1 MNQLNVYYRA
11 LLKYREHT
19 LKDRDCISDRG
30 AITKVNTESDKIV
43 LERNICTVDT
53 DWIEAIEVGLEFIDK
68 AIKEERQFIRS
79 NGEVIPIEKVK
90 NVSKASVEHLARHSN
105 LITREVEGEDL
116 IPDQLYTVEKLND
129 YAVYENRF
137 LYMLLCYLRDFIT
150 LRYNKILELSNT
162 YKGSMTM
169 DKTVKLPKQTLEY
182 KVSLREERREDKYLR
197 KNNKSK
203 DIIDRI
209 DLILKAVLAFIACPL
224 MKLVAKAPMLKPPIT
239 RTNVLKMNNNFK
251 QAMALYSFIVAYDK
265 PGYTV
270 EKQITELNPFRDDL
284 ADEMAES
291 VLMASFLT
299 YEYGLGIKNALKQ
312 EYEEEEKK
320 RKEAEY
326 QRFLEKLDTVRR
338 RVAASGETPE
348 EYIMMLE
355 KHIRILEGRCADLV
369 ETQKELSETKKALL
383 EEKERNEA
391 LTKELEDVTLALENL
406 RIEYAEEVQ
415 RLLREHDEAVR
426 LLKESHEQEI
436 NDINSRHKEEIDTIN
451 AEHKEE
457 VDTLNAQ
464 HNAYVEE
471 LNTAHENEVS
481 SLNQKYSIY
490 ITTLKDA
497 HEKDIAS
504 LNEAHKAEREAYIS
518 NCNAE
523 IARLTEITEQQR
535 VQNENERNAYVH
547 NMTEMQKAQER
558 ERIAYTAERQKLL
571 SEIEQL
577 TSEKRLANANIYL
590 LKDQRGDGSQDFTS
604 AMSFNELEHTFNAF
618 KEFYKRQWKLAKK
631 SIRNELLRPQD
642 NKETEE
648 DRGTGEQ

>member
-19 LKDRDCISDRG
+19 LKDRDCISDRS

-299 YEYGLGIKNALKQ
+299 YEYGLGIKNILKQ

-436 NDINSRHKEEIDTIN
+436 NDISSRHKEEIDTIN

-471 LNTAHENEVS
+471 LNTAHENEVN
-481 SLNQKYSIY
+481 SLNQNYSIY

-504 LNEAHKAEREAYIS
+504 LNEAHKTEKETYIS

-523 IARLTEITEQQR
+523 ITRLTDIIEQQR

-590 LKDQRGDGSQDFTS
+590 LKDQKGDGSQDFTS

-618 KEFYKRQWKLAKK
+618 KEFYKKQWKLTKK
-631 SIRNELLRPQD
+631 SIRNELLKSKD

-648 DRGTGEQ
+648 DRGTEEQ

>member
-1 MNQLNVYYRA
+1 M
-11 LLKYREHT
+11 
-19 LKDRDCISDRG
+19 
-30 AITKVNTESDKIV
+30 
-43 LERNICTVDT
+43 
-53 DWIEAIEVGLEFIDK
+53 
-68 AIKEERQFIRS
+68 
-79 NGEVIPIEKVK
+79 K